1 MNDTHVPVIHRKEK
15 HEIEAPPASLVPA
28 FGARTGMDTPVL
40 KRAVLDHLLYTCAKD
55 VDEASPLDFYTALAH
70 AVRDRLV
77 HRWLATERTY
87 QELDVKRAYY
97 LSSEFLVGRSLGL
110 CLLNLGLQDAARRLM
125 AERGFDLDTILEQE
139 GDPGLGNGGLGRLAA
154 CFMDSLATLG
164 LPAVGYGI
172 RYEYGI
178 FEQQIENGAQV
189 ERRDAWLQFGSAW
202 EIARHD
208 LSKTVRFYGR
218 VETHRD
224 EKGRLRVEWLDTHDV
239 VGVPYDSFVVGHQN
253 NTVNTLRLWSA
264 KATKDFDLQL
274 FNEGDYRRAVE
285 QKIDSESISKVLYP
299 TDKTFEGKMLRLKQ
313 QYFFVACSIADI
325 VQDYKERH
333 ETFHE
338 FPEKVAIQLNDTHPA
353 ITVAELMR
361 VLLDEEL
368 LDWDFAWS
376 ITQRTLGYTN
386 HTLLPEA
393 LEKWPVR
400 MFESLLP
407 RHLQIIY
414 EINRRFLRQVEIRW
428 PGDVDRLA
436 RLSIIEEGPEK
447 QVRMAHLATIGSFS
461 INGVAQLHTELI
473 KSHLMPEF
481 YELFP
486 ERFNNKTNG
495 VTPRRWILHSN
506 PKLSEFI
513 TQRIGNTWI
522 DENLHDL
529 RRLRDFATDLSTLEE
544 LQSIKQSNKERLA
557 TLIGE
562 RAGTYVSPNSMFVVQ
577 IKRFHEYKRQLLAVL
592 QIISL
597 YQKLRN
603 NPHLTFT
610 PRTYIFAG
618 KAAAGY
624 AMAKLHIRL
633 INAVADVINFDPM
646 VKNRIKVAFIPNYS
660 VSLAEVIIPAADVSV
675 QISLAG
681 KEASGTS
688 NMKFAMNGALT
699 LGTLDGANVEIR
711 EEVGEENFYLF
722 GLRTPEVQAL
732 KASGYN
738 PATFIERSPMLREV
752 IELIESGF
760 FSPGEPDRFRDI
772 TESLRH
778 HDPYMVCADFDDYVR
793 CERQVAIDY
802 EDQLTWTRRALLN
815 IAGSGKFSSDETI
828 RQYASEIW
836 RINPVQVNLTHI

>member
-15 HEIEAPPASLVPA
+15 PEMDPPPASLIPA

-55 VDEASPLDFYTALAH
+55 VEEASALDFYTALAH

-239 VGVPYDSFVVGHQN
+239 LGVPYDSFVVGHQN

-299 TDKTFEGKMLRLKQ
+299 TDKTPEGKILRLKQ
-313 QYFFVACSIADI
+313 QYFFVACSIAD
-325 VQDYKERH
+325 VVKDYKERH

-338 FPEKVAIQLNDTHPA
+338 FPERVAIQLNDTHPA
-353 ITVAELMR
+353 IAVAELMR

-368 LDWDFAWS
+368 LEWEFAWS
-376 ITQRTLGYTN
+376 ITQRTMGYTN

-400 MFESLLP
+400 MFELLLP

-428 PGDVDRLA
+428 PGDGERLA
-436 RLSIIEEGPEK
+436 NLSIIEEGQEK
-447 QVRMAHLATIGSFS
+447 QVRMAHLATIGAFS
-461 INGVAQLHTELI
+461 VNGVAQLHTELI

-495 VTPRRWILHSN
+495 VTPRRWMLHAN

-513 TQRIGNTWI
+513 SQRIGDSWI
-522 DENLHDL
+522 NDNLRDL
-529 RRLRDFATDLSTLEE
+529 RRLRDFATDTATLDE
-544 LQSIKQSNKERLA
+544 LANIKQFNKERLA

-577 IKRFHEYKRQLLAVL
+577 IKRFHEYKRQLLAVM

-633 INAVADVINFDPM
+633 INAIADVINFDPL
-646 VKNRIKVAFIPNYS
+646 VKNRIKVTFIPNYS
-660 VSLAEVIIPAADVSV
+660 VSLAELIIPAADVSV

-681 KEASGTS
+681 KEASGTG
-688 NMKFAMNGALT
+688 NMKFAMNGAMT

-722 GLRTPEVQAL
+722 GLRSPEVQAL
-732 KASGYN
+732 RSSGYN
-738 PATFIERSPMLREV
+738 AADFIERSPMLREV

-793 CERQVAIDY
+793 AERQVAIDY
-802 EDQLTWTRRALLN
+802 EDQRTWTQKALLN

-828 RQYASEIW
+828 RQYAEEIW
-836 RINPVQVNLTHI
+836 RISPVHVNLTHI